1 MIIVTRE
8 YTLRPN
14 TGNSYHDTEFKVF
27 ADDDIKGLQDYLD
40 KNNGTFSFKKL

>member
-8 YTLRPN
+8 YICHPA
-14 TGNSYHDTEFKVF
+14 TGGRYPDTEFKVF
-27 ADDDIKGLQDYLD
+27 SDDDIQGLQDYLD